1 MPSPATHPVLLVM
14 PDGPHTAALQ
24 RRLAR
29 RLGVLPVLARNLGE
43 AASVAKAQPIAA
55 VLLDLDGLTGPTA
68 YFLMDLM
75 MRRPEVR
82 RIGLGKSSRAE
93 SRQLLEANLIDGL
106 VQPPIE
112 MDEILRLIHPEVVT
126 SDDDAPRSSRQI
138 A

>member
-1 MPSPATHPVLLVM
+1 MASPSTHPVLLVM
-14 PDGPHTAALQ
+14 PDGAHVAALQ
-24 RRLAR
+24 RRLSR
-29 RLGVLPVLARNLGE
+29 RLGVLPVIAKNLGE

-82 RIGLGKSSRAE
+82 RIGLGKSSRVEA
-93 SRQLLEANLIDGL
+93 RQLLEANLIDAL

-112 MDEILRLIHPEVVT
+112 MDEILRLIRPDVVE
-126 SDDDAPRSSRQI
+126 SDDEDVRTSRQI